1 MRFVRLWPGL
11 GREWDTSSGECQN
24 HAPTLSL
31 FLPLRYKGLVSVTP
45 VSVHGMTCA
54 RTLRTV
60 ACFAAIGMALT
71 FSSRRLFSSPA
82 EEKHISVYSL
92 VADYSLPVVERDG
105 QDYTGLLEVLEP
117 LGNVSATTEGSHWRL
132 HYNNQQVNFTAGS
145 NRADVRRS
153 NFDLGGDFRL
163 ENGRGLVPLSTLGPL
178 LERILGGPVT
188 FHEASRRVFIGSEAV
203 HFTAQINP
211 GIAHSLV
218 MNFTSPVNPRIATEP
233 GKLQM
238 LFSREPVVAPGSMS
252 LTFDDK
258 VIPSASY
265 AEENGTAEITISGN
279 VPLFATFSNGNRTI
293 TISPAPLAVG
303 QAPAPGG
310 PPAAAAA
317 APSRVPPPV
326 VVAPT
331 APPSPVQ
338 FFAVVD
344 ASHGGAERGEALT
357 DQLAE
362 KDVTLALARALRQEL
377 EARGINTLMLRDGD
391 VTQGL
396 DQRASLTNLAHP
408 AIYICLHAS
417 SQGHGVRIYTALLPT
432 GGSDVGPFL
441 SWDTAQSPFL
451 SLSQAVASSLALEL
465 ETKQVPV
472 RILLA
477 PQRPLNNITAA
488 AVAVEVAP
496 PGTGIADLNSPA
508 YEHLVA
514 GSVAAGVLS
523 VRGKL
528 EAGR

>member
-1 MRFVRLWPGL
+1 
-11 GREWDTSSGECQN
+11 
-24 HAPTLSL
+24 
-31 FLPLRYKGLVSVTP
+31 LVSVTP
-45 VSVHGMTCA
+45 VSVYGMTSA
-54 RTLRTV
+54 RTLRKV
-60 ACFAAIGMALT
+60 ACFAALGLALAV
-71 FSSRRLFSSPA
+71 SSRRLFSSPA
-82 EEKHISVYSL
+82 DEKRISVYSL
-92 VADYSLPVVERDG
+92 VANYSLPVVERGG
-105 QDYTGLLEVLEP
+105 QDYTGLLEALEP

-132 HYNNQQVNFTAGS
+132 RYNNQRADFTAGS
-145 NRADVRRS
+145 NRGDVGRT
-153 NFDLGGDFRL
+153 NFDLHGDFLL
-163 ENGRGLVPLSTLGPL
+163 ENGRGLVPLSSLGPL

-188 FHEASRRVFIGSEAV
+188 FHEASRRVFIGSVAV

-211 GIAHSLV
+211 GTAHSLV
-218 MNFTSPVNPRIATEP
+218 MNFTSPVNPRISTEP

-238 LFSREPVVAPGSMS
+238 LFSHEPVVAPGSMS

-265 AEENGTAEITISGN
+265 AEENGTAELTVNGN
-279 VPLFATFSNGNRTI
+279 VPLFATFSNGNHTI
-293 TISPAPLAVG
+293 TISPAPLAAG
-303 QAPAPGG
+303 QAPAPAPRSALSAG
-310 PPAAAAA
+310 AA
-317 APSRVPPPV
+317 APSPVPPPV
-326 VVAPT
+326 AAAPA
-331 APPSPVQ
+331 APPAPVQ

-362 KDVTLALARALRQEL
+362 KDITLAFARALRGEL

-391 VTQGL
+391 ATMGP
-396 DQRASLTNLAHP
+396 DQRASLANVASP

-417 SQGHGVRIYTALLPT
+417 SQGHGVRLYTALLPL

-472 RILLA
+472 RVLLA

-488 AVAVEVAP
+488 AIAVEVAP
-496 PGTGIADLNSPA
+496 PSTGIADLNSPA
-508 YEHLVA
+508 YQHLVA
-514 GSVAAGVLS
+514 ESVATGVLS
-523 VRGKL
+523 VRSKL

>member
-1 MRFVRLWPGL
+1 L
-11 GREWDTSSGECQN
+11 
-24 HAPTLSL
+24 
-31 FLPLRYKGLVSVTP
+31 
-45 VSVHGMTCA
+45 
-54 RTLRTV
+54 
-60 ACFAAIGMALT
+60 AAIGIALAV
-71 FSSRRLFSSPA
+71 SSRRLFSSPA
-82 EEKHISVYSL
+82 DEKHISVYSL
-92 VADYSLPVVERDG
+92 VADYSLPVVERAG
-105 QDYTGLLEVLEP
+105 QDYTGLLEALEP
-117 LGNVSATTEGSHWRL
+117 LGNVSATTQGSHWRL
-132 HYNNQQVNFTAGS
+132 RYNNQQADFTAGS
-145 NRADVRRS
+145 NRAEVRRG
-153 NFDLGGDFRL
+153 NFDLHGDFLL

-188 FHEASRRVFIGSEAV
+188 FHEASRRVLIGSVAV
-203 HFTAQINP
+203 HFTAQINQ

-238 LFSREPVVAPGSMS
+238 LFSHEPVVAPGSMS
-252 LTFDDK
+252 LTFADK

-265 AEENGTAEITISGN
+265 AEENGTAEITVSGN

-293 TISPAPLAVG
+293 TISPAPLAGG
-303 QAPAPGG
+303 QAPATASGG
-310 PPAAAAA
+310 PPSAGTA
-317 APSRVPPPV
+317 APSAIPPPV
-326 VVAPT
+326 AVAPRT
-331 APPSPVQ
+331 PPSPVQ
-338 FFAVVD
+338 YFAVVD

-357 DQLAE
+357 EQLAE
-362 KDVTLALARALRQEL
+362 KDVTLAFARALRQEL

-391 VTQGL
+391 ATLGL
-396 DQRASLTNLAHP
+396 DQRGSLTNAAYP

-432 GGSDVGPFL
+432 GGSDVGPFV

-472 RILLA
+472 RVLLA

-488 AVAVEVAP
+488 AVAVEIAP
-496 PGTGIADLNSPA
+496 PGTEIADLNSPA

-523 VRGKL
+523 MRGKL

>member
-1 MRFVRLWPGL
+1 M
-11 GREWDTSSGECQN
+11 
-24 HAPTLSL
+24 
-31 FLPLRYKGLVSVTP
+31 
-45 VSVHGMTCA
+45 
-54 RTLRTV
+54 
-60 ACFAAIGMALT
+60 
-71 FSSRRLFSSPA
+71 
-82 EEKHISVYSL
+82 SVYSL

-132 HYNNQQVNFTAGS
+132 RYNNQAADFTAGS
-145 NRADVRRS
+145 NRADIRRT
-153 NFDLGGDFRL
+153 NFDLHGAFRL
-163 ENGRGLVPLSTLGPL
+163 ENGRGLVPLTTLGPL

-188 FHEASRRVFIGSEAV
+188 FHEASRRVFIGSVAV

-233 GKLQM
+233 GQLQM

-258 VIPSASY
+258 VIPSANY
-265 AEENGTAEITISGN
+265 AEENGTAEIIVRGN

-303 QAPAPGG
+303 QAPAPA
-310 PPAAAAA
+310 PAGTPSAGAAT
-317 APSRVPPPV
+317 PSAVPPPV
-326 VVAPT
+326 AAAPP
-331 APPSPVQ
+331 ALPSPVQ

-344 ASHGGAERGEALT
+344 ASHGGTERGEALT
-357 DQLAE
+357 DELAE
-362 KDVTLALARALRQEL
+362 KDVTLGFARALRQEL

-391 VTQGL
+391 ATLGL
-396 DQRASLTNLAHP
+396 DQRASLTNVANP

-465 ETKQVPV
+465 ETKQVPA

-514 GSVAAGVLS
+514 GSIAAGVLS